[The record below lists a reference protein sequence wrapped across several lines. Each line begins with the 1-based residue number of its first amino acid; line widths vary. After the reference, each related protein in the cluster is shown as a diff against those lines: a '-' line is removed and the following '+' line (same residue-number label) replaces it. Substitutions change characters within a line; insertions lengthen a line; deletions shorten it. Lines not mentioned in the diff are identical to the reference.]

1 MAIRASLAYIR
12 IAEERRVTDNATEAP
27 SEDSRLAR
35 LESEVR
41 GLKKFVTTLEVGH
54 ENRAKQWNKKITEL
68 TADVKELKDR
78 IRKTKKKVKKLS
90 R

>member
-1 MAIRASLAYIR
+1 MTDDA
-12 IAEERRVTDNATEAP
+12 AETPAG
-27 SEDSRLAR
+27 DSRVAR
-35 LESEVR
+35 LEAEVR

-54 ENRAKQWNKKITEL
+54 ENRAKDWNKKISQL

-78 IRKTKKKVKKLS
+78 IRKTRKKVKRLS

>member
-1 MAIRASLAYIR
+1 MT
-12 IAEERRVTDNATEAP
+12 ENATQP
-27 SEDSRLAR
+27 PTEDSRLAR

-78 IRKTKKKVKKLS
+78 VRKTRKKVKKLA

>member
-1 MAIRASLAYIR
+1 M
-12 IAEERRVTDNATEAP
+12 TDEIPDAP
-27 SEDSRLAR
+27 GTDPRLAR

-54 ENRAKQWNKKITEL
+54 ENRAKDWNRKITQL

-78 IRKTKKKVKKLS
+78 IRKTRKKVKKLS

>member
-1 MAIRASLAYIR
+1 MADEVHEAPGGDS
-12 IAEERRVTDNATEAP
+12 RVT
-27 SEDSRLAR
+27 R
-35 LESEVR
+35 LEAEVR

-54 ENRAKQWNKKITEL
+54 ENRAKQWNKKIAEL

-78 IRKTKKKVKKLS
+78 IRRTRKKVKKLS

>member
-1 MAIRASLAYIR
+1 M
-12 IAEERRVTDNATEAP
+12 TDNAAEG
-27 SEDSRLAR
+27 SHEDTRLAR

-54 ENRAKQWNKKITEL
+54 ENRAKDWNKKISQL
-68 TADVKELKDR
+68 TADVKGLKDR
-78 IRKTKKKVKKLS
+78 IRKTRKKVKKLS